1 MAHGSSNPAAGKDKR
16 RSGKQGAY
24 DPRFVQRGE
33 KINPQ
38 SKENFSSSFL
48 IRGVV
53 VLNVA
58 SGCACESL
66 VFLRKPGECWRVC
79 LYPGPIPLA
88 VFSAPPVHTFFS
100 RRARETFVATESG

>member
-1 MAHGSSNPAAGKDKR
+1 MAPANPAMGPDKR
-16 RSGKQGAY
+16 RSGKSGAY

-53 VLNVA
+53 ILNVA
-58 SGCACESL
+58 SGITCEFVRGQFEL
-66 VFLRKPGECWRVC
+66 LFVC
-79 LYPGPIPLA
+79 YLQQGLYIFCIHLFYWGLYT
-88 VFSAPPVHTFFS
+88 S
-100 RRARETFVATESG
+100 